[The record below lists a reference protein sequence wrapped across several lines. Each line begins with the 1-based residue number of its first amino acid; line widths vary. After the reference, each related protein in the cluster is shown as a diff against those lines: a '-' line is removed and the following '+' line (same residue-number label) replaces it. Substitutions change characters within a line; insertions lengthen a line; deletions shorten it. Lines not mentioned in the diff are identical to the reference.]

1 MKLWISNAI
10 LHTHCVSLI
19 SNFRCFFIVF
29 NIFHYNQLI
38 YFCGKYI
45 EVSHFDRQ
53 QWAYVG
59 RKSEKYEV
67 LPGIETSTDDVF
79 LDSHEVMVYEVN
91 NDLLIVPQ
99 YDLLYDDS

>member
-1 MKLWISNAI
+1 
-10 LHTHCVSLI
+10 
-19 SNFRCFFIVF
+19 
-29 NIFHYNQLI
+29 
-38 YFCGKYI
+38 
-45 EVSHFDRQ
+45 
-53 QWAYVG
+53 
-59 RKSEKYEV
+59 